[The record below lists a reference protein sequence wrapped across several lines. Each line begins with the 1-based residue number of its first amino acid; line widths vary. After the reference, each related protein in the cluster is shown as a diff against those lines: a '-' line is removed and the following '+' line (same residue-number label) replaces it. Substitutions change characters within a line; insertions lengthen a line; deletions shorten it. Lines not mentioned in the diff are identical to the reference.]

1 MKVYKDFSLPI
12 PIGTFF
18 MYDER
23 GEETLPGYFFRIIH
37 IYPKNKRISKTSGL
51 IVLEHMYSGQYFGRS
66 YSPSSDEARCLQ
78 VTCSNC
84 IIQLAK
90 NHFVNMP
97 LARRVYSRYTSMP
110 LQKFFFLFFLLLS
123 YPTKA
128 RWKALPQSPR
138 RD

>member
-23 GEETLPGYFFRIIH
+23 EEETLPGYFFHIIH

-66 YSPSSDEARCLQ
+66 YSADEA
-78 VTCSNC
+78 
-84 IIQLAK
+84 A
-90 NHFVNMP
+90 
-97 LARRVYSRYTSMP
+97 SR
-110 LQKFFFLFFLLLS
+110 
-123 YPTKA
+123 
-128 RWKALPQSPR
+128 
-138 RD
+138 